1 MEKSNPKRI
10 SYLRF
15 LLVFVVALILVW
27 EQKISPVVAEYGYED
42 THDCC
47 NCNRNVS
54 QFLPSRYKHFTNM
67 TCADL
72 WSPFTL
78 RYFKS
83 KDHIMTIIVSAAYIR
98 GWVAMGFSP
107 TGVMAGSSAM
117 VGWIGEHN
125 KASIKQYYLEEAL
138 ELMVKP
144 DQGDLNLTHVKPAV
158 VLYRSTIYLAFQMHF
173 GSRKSQ
179 QFILLAYSDK
189 TPVDDRLKE
198 HIERTTITFDFSQG
212 SFSDA
217 LQDLQDKVMI
227 FKNSHRIFSIFGWGA
242 LLPVG
247 AIISRYFRHHDP
259 LWYYLH
265 ASIQSMGSIFALVTL
280 LAGELLYRNDE
291 PDVSLHRAL
300 GYLTLVLCILQVL
313 AFVKRPSLDSKM
325 RWYWNCYHALVGR
338 TALFLGA
345 LNIVIGLQIGSSS
358 TPWKVGYGVLL
369 AATLVTVII
378 LEALSW
384 LGKPVKVR
392 SPAFKTN
399 LNH

>member
-1 MEKSNPKRI
+1 MEKSNPKKI

-27 EQKISPVVAEYGYED
+27 EQKISPVVAEYYDED
-42 THDCC
+42 PHDCC
-47 NCNRNVS
+47 NCNRNMS

-83 KDHIMTIIVSAAYIR
+83 KDHIMTIILSAAYTC

-212 SFSDA
+212 C
-217 LQDLQDKVMI
+217 
-227 FKNSHRIFSIFGWGA
+227 
-242 LLPVG
+242 
-247 AIISRYFRHHDP
+247 Y
-259 LWYYLH
+259 
-265 ASIQSMGSIFALVTL
+265 
-280 LAGELLYRNDE
+280 
-291 PDVSLHRAL
+291 VSLN
-300 GYLTLVLCILQVL
+300 TVVL

-345 LNIVIGLQIGSSS
+345 LNIVIGLQIGSAS

>member
-1 MEKSNPKRI
+1 MEKSSPKKI

-27 EQKISPVVAEYGYED
+27 EQKNSPVVAEYDDD
-42 THDCC
+42 TPDCC
-47 NCNRNVS
+47 NCKRNVS
-54 QFLPSRYKHFTNM
+54 QLLPSRYKHFTNM

-83 KDHIMTIIVSAAYIR
+83 KDHIMTIIVSASYTR

-107 TGVMAGSSAM
+107 KGIMAGSSAM

-125 KASIKQYYLEEAL
+125 KASIKQYYLEAAE

-144 DQGDLNLTHVKPAV
+144 DMGDLKLTHVKPAV

-179 QFILLAYSDK
+179 QSILLAYSDK
-189 TPVDDRLKE
+189 TPVDDHLKE

-212 SFSDA
+212 SFAEA
-217 LQDLQDKVMI
+217 LRNLEDSFMT
-227 FKNSHRIFSIFGWGA
+227 FKNSHRIFSIFGWGV
-242 LLPVG
+242 LLPAG
-247 AIISRYFRHHDP
+247 AIISRYYRHHDP

-265 ASIQSMGSIFALVTL
+265 ASIQSMGCIFVLVTI
-280 LAGELLYRNDE
+280 LAGELFYTEDE
-291 PDVSLHRAL
+291 PDIWLHRAL

-345 LNIVIGLQIGSSS
+345 LNIIIGLEIGGSSI
-358 TPWKVGYGVLL
+358 PWKVGYGVLL
-369 AATLVTVII
+369 AVILVTVII

-384 LGKPVKVR
+384 LGRPVKIR

-399 LNH
+399 LDH